1 MNDDEREWERSRV
14 KAVWEMTIFAVRHII
29 GDGTPNNPIGEM
41 VDFRTKNGF
50 KIASI
55 DACDIDNARRD
66 DYF

>member
-1 MNDDEREWERSRV
+1 MNDDEREWEKNRV
-14 KAVWEMTIFAVRHII
+14 KAVGEMTVFVVRYII

-50 KIASI
+50 KIACI
-55 DACDIDNARRD
+55 DARDIDNARRD